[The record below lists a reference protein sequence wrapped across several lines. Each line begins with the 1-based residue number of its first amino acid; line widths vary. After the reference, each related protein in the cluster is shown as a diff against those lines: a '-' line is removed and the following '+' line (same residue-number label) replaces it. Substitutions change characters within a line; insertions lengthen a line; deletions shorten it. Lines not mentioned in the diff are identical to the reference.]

1 MLVDMMEL
9 ALCLVPVLGLLAW
22 RLALDQR
29 AYAAGVV
36 RADIHAGVRRVLQL
50 MGGIENYA
58 AAPSATQ
65 LEQIKILQGL
75 LASASV
81 DSRKLTQEDLPALN
95 KMMNEA
101 GVPFITIPRA
111 GGATPSS

>member
-1 MLVDMMEL
+1 MPSITLEIDPNTLGSHYSSLVYMPP
-9 ALCLVPVLGLLAW
+9 AIT
-22 RLALDQR
+22 Q
-29 AYAAGVV
+29 
-36 RADIHAGVRRVLQL
+36 RVLQL